1 MSSGAEVTSNTG
13 QILNIIVNTKS
24 IVKCAGAELTG
35 NTKFHKL
42 VLVKNHCK
50 IEKQYIWLC
59 SGAEVTSN
67 TGQIQNIIVNI
78 KSIVKCAGA
87 ELTSN
92 TNFPQ
97 IGIS

>member
-1 MSSGAEVTSNTG
+1 MG

-67 TGQIQNIIVNI
+67 TGQIQNIANI

-87 ELTSN
+87 EFTSN
-92 TNFPQ
+92 TEYHKLVLVKNHL
-97 IGIS
+97 